1 MNQNC
6 SKWKGTFFLL
16 FLAAFLMFGKS
27 HQVSA
32 AVKCDVIYADS
43 RGNVSTQTYEDW
55 AKTVNRGERVV
66 LPKVKAQ
73 SGYRYYWVLEE
84 RGKSRKY
91 VPGSRFRVT
100 KDVTFCLKRYKLY
113 RVSFMTS
120 NGRREYTDKR
130 KNAVKGTYV
139 KLPAV
144 PSGANTR
151 GLGWA
156 TSRNSKTYQK
166 PGTKVKVT
174 GNMKFYPVTEKVSGV
189 NLRLNNGKVW
199 KVVSTTDVKKATFPS
214 VNMRNGNMCLG
225 WSRRKGKTS
234 NPEYKAGDPIPTKSG
249 NYYMVVFNKKM
260 DTAPSYIREPEK
272 FDKVYLVGD
281 SRTVAYHEVM
291 KSSIPSNVEIIAA
304 GGQGLDWFKTTG
316 YGQLRR
322 QTSRAYQS
330 DRKVKQ
336 AVVINLGV
344 NDLKSYSEYV
354 SYMKK
359 AAKTLKRY
367 NCTMYYMS
375 VNPVNSAMNNYF
387 NNGRG
392 RRTEEMVENFNR
404 AIRRGLCT
412 GSRAPFRYIN
422 SCAYLQKCG
431 WISDRHNIGMYDGL
445 HYSNETYLRIYDFC
459 MKTLNR

>member
-6 SKWKGTFFLL
+6 SKWKGTFILL
-16 FLAAFLMFGKS
+16 FLTVLLMFGKS
-27 HQVSA
+27 QQVSA
-32 AVKCDVIYADS
+32 AAQCKVTYADS
-43 RGNVSTQTYEDW
+43 RGIVSTQTYEDW
-55 AKTVNRGERVV
+55 AETVNRGDRVV
-66 LPKVKAQ
+66 LPKMRMQ
-73 SGYRYYWVLEE
+73 PGYRYYWVLEE
-84 RGKSRKY
+84 RGKSRRY
-91 VPGSRFRVT
+91 NPGSGFRVT
-100 KDVTFCLKRYKLY
+100 KNVTFCLKRYKLCQ
-113 RVSFMTS
+113 VSFMTA

-130 KNAVKGTYV
+130 KNVIKGSYV
-139 KLPAV
+139 KLPSV
-144 PSGANTR
+144 PNGSNVR

-156 TSRNSKTYQK
+156 VSKNSKTYQK
-166 PGTKVKVT
+166 PGTRVKVT

-189 NLRLNNGKVW
+189 NLRFQNGKVW
-199 KVVSTTDVKKATFPS
+199 KTVSADAGKSLTFPS

-234 NPEYKAGDPIPTKSG
+234 NPEYMAGDPIPTKSG
-249 NYYMVVFNKKM
+249 NYYMVVFNKNM
-260 DTAPSYIREPEK
+260 DIAPAGIREPEK

-281 SRTVAYHEVM
+281 SRTVAYQEVM
-291 KSSIPSNVEIIAA
+291 GSGVPSNVEIIAA

-316 YGQLRR
+316 YGKLRR

-330 DRKVKQ
+330 NRKVRQ

-344 NDLKSYSEYV
+344 NDLRSYSEYV

-375 VNPVNSAMNNYF
+375 VNPVNSAMNKYYNDGKG
-387 NNGRG
+387 N
-392 RRTEEMVENFNR
+392 RTEAMVERFNK
-404 AIRRGLCT
+404 AIRSGLCT

-422 SCAYLQKCG
+422 SCAYLQKNG
-431 WISDRHNIGMYDGL
+431 WISNRHNAGMHDGL

-459 MKTLNR
+459 MKSLNR

>member
-1 MNQNC
+1 MKENEVTEDYMDEEGCLHCGICGKRKQMKV
-6 SKWKGTFFLL
+6 S
-16 FLAAFLMFGKS
+16 LMGFE
-27 HQVSA
+27 HVVS
-32 AVKCDVIYADS
+32 CLC
-43 RGNVSTQTYEDW
+43 EC
-55 AKTVNRGERVV
+55 E
-66 LPKVKAQ
+66 VKARQ
-73 SGYRYYWVLEE
+73 ELDEKMQREE
-84 RGKSRKY
+84 AQRQLYQRKS
-91 VPGSRFRVT
+91 V
-100 KDVTFCLKRYKLY
+100 
-113 RVSFMTS
+113 
-120 NGRREYTDKR
+120 
-130 KNAVKGTYV
+130 
-139 KLPAV
+139 
-144 PSGANTR
+144 
-151 GLGWA
+151 GLRL
-156 TSRNSKTYQK
+156 SLIHIYSKTYQK

-260 DTAPSYIREPEK
+260 DIAPSYIREPEK

-375 VNPVNSAMNNYF
+375 VNQMC
-387 NNGRG
+387 
-392 RRTEEMVENFNR
+392 
-404 AIRRGLCT
+404 IRDRVCVGFFLC
-412 GSRAPFRYIN
+412 GGFLFSI
-422 SCAYLQKCG
+422 
-431 WISDRHNIGMYDGL
+431 I
-445 HYSNETYLRIYDFC
+445 
-459 MKTLNR
+459 

>member
-1 MNQNC
+1 M
-6 SKWKGTFFLL
+6 
-16 FLAAFLMFGKS
+16 
-27 HQVSA
+27 
-32 AVKCDVIYADS
+32 
-43 RGNVSTQTYEDW
+43 
-55 AKTVNRGERVV
+55 
-66 LPKVKAQ
+66 
-73 SGYRYYWVLEE
+73 
-84 RGKSRKY
+84 
-91 VPGSRFRVT
+91 
-100 KDVTFCLKRYKLY
+100 
-113 RVSFMTS
+113 
-120 NGRREYTDKR
+120 DKR
-130 KNAVKGTYV
+130 KNVVKGTYV

-144 PSGANTR
+144 PNGANTR

-166 PGTKVKVT
+166 PGTKVKVTGNMKFYPVTEKVSGVNLRLNNGKVWKVVSTTDVKKATFPST

-304 GGQGLDWFKTTG
+304 GEPEKFDKVYLVGDSRTVAYHEVMKSSIPSNVEIIAAGGQGLDWFKTTG

-392 RRTEEMVENFNR
+392 RRTEEME
-404 AIRRGLCT
+404 
-412 GSRAPFRYIN
+412 GSQNPEKI
-422 SCAYLQKCG
+422 
-431 WISDRHNIGMYDGL
+431 
-445 HYSNETYLRIYDFC
+445 
-459 MKTLNR
+459 